1 MKQGSTLDRVRIVP
15 LLIQTDSML
24 KTTRYQAVIEK
35 AQFDAAQWQGKASYV
50 RGAVKEAQ
58 RQSWL
63 EAGREPV
70 APR

>member
-1 MKQGSTLDRVRIVP
+1 
-15 LLIQTDSML
+15 ML